1 MSLQLETYFFPEIS
15 IAANPGHDARKPYS
29 LETSMAI
36 RGEIEAIS
44 PVSLMSVF
52 TIEIVQADDS
62 NVPYELTVKA
72 VGGFGVDK
80 DFFKGKKIGSIEANM
95 LINNFKIS
103 ILGMVYGATREL
115 VASITGRQPWGMIL
129 LPVIYPAEADIKVN
143 LSEDVRKLMDQATNH
158 LSKRA
163 SSRRLNSSPSKKAR

>member
-1 MSLQLETYFFPEIS
+1 MSLQLETYFFPKIS
-15 IAANPGHDARKPYS
+15 IEANPGHDARKPYS
-29 LETSMAI
+29 LETSMTI
-36 RGEIEAIS
+36 HGEIEAIS
-44 PVSLMSVF
+44 PVSLMSIF

-62 NVPYELTVKA
+62 NVPYDLTIRA

-80 DFFKGKKIGSIEANM
+80 DFFKGKTIGSIEANM

-143 LSEDVRKLMDQATNH
+143 LSEDVRNLMDETTNH
-158 LSKRA
+158 VAKRTA
-163 SSRRLNSSPSKKAR
+163 RRRPNSPSSKKAR